1 MLMLLP
7 RKNHRILKLAAGVD
21 GKSGS
26 NSNEKKYTHTTPN
39 IRNDDKTI
47 IIPPTN
53 QMLIHRHTHKKYNT
67 RNRRD
72 NTILLLIIILIIIRR
87 IHNYNNSNTNTC
99 QTQLWPLPALTTSSI
114 ARRTA
119 GPTTDQAR
127 TCFSACAAALA
138 SASSRACAH
147 TDSHTTESR
156 AQCT

>member
-1 MLMLLP
+1 
-7 RKNHRILKLAAGVD
+7 
-21 GKSGS
+21 
-26 NSNEKKYTHTTPN
+26 
-39 IRNDDKTI
+39 
-47 IIPPTN
+47 
-53 QMLIHRHTHKKYNT
+53 MLIHRHTHEKYNT
-67 RNRRD
+67 RNRRN

-156 AQCT
+156 AQCTWNSLTTPTMNSHSHECYDDKNETVHKLKRTTMPKSKRETITILLIS